1 MSNKKKF
8 FLVFLFILLD
18 MFLLIGYLVIRDATM
33 LNDLKKEVKTLSK
46 LDITKDRYN
55 RSIKTG
61 GNYAVVEKS
70 IKTYLDDYAV
80 LLQDV
85 LSVVKDPKLIK
96 ILSYDNYKED
106 GPEFTKSLKYLE
118 AKKKK
123 VNKNIDT
130 LLKNSEEDTMKNY
143 IKGKTNDKYY
153 KDLYLEL
160 MITKDR
166 KEDFNETKTLLT
178 NTRDKINN
186 VFDTSTELLTFLRDN
201 KDNWV
206 LEDNEIKFKNRNLYN
221 QYNDYISR
229 IQKKE
234 E

>member
-118 AKKKK
+118 EKKKK